1 MSVMGTSHRWLL
13 ALVAG
18 AQLAACSSE
27 SSTETSTTDTGTDT
41 GTGGNDS
48 GSGADVAVDT
58 TPVIRSAEHLFY
70 AVRRRFT
77 TPAPGAPASDIAVVD
92 EDCEPDACEP
102 TPITGGT
109 IEPSFACTNG
119 CVPLSDL
126 SGIVFSDPIVRDTLR
141 YAPLGPDFAF
151 TAQSTVIATG
161 VSEYQV
167 GGSKVAFRVGQDVKA
182 WDSASQATVALGTVG
197 DQSGGF
203 TLSSNGELVFLNRV
217 TLTTMDVFE
226 VSTAG
231 GSERLLQHFVSG
243 QERGTG
249 SYYSGREQMALSP
262 NGKLLAVVTQG
273 LTSTTL
279 CESNTD
285 CDAANGF
292 ACLLSA
298 SPKRCVAQQLVVN
311 IINRE
316 AAEQLDAPCFD
327 AVDCGAE
334 HTCDL
339 TAPAADGTGLCIPR
353 QILLG
358 PSGPSSCSTL
368 TLGEYEA
375 AVAKMAWRD
384 DRSLLVTGRQECIG
398 AASNILVTDLVAVSL
413 DGTSPFTRLIENP
426 GQAHP
431 GPDCYDEIRQ
441 EIVPENCFV
450 QIQNMAVSPTGRTVA
465 FAGTKP
471 SARSIDMLWRIDS
484 YGERK
489 RELMTDDSSFSVLS
503 ITLHSRP

>member
-1 MSVMGTSHRWLL
+1 
-13 ALVAG
+13 
-18 AQLAACSSE
+18 
-27 SSTETSTTDTGTDT
+27 
-41 GTGGNDS
+41 
-48 GSGADVAVDT
+48 
-58 TPVIRSAEHLFY
+58 
-70 AVRRRFT
+70 
-77 TPAPGAPASDIAVVD
+77 
-92 EDCEPDACEP
+92 
-102 TPITGGT
+102 
-109 IEPSFACTNG
+109 
-119 CVPLSDL
+119 
-126 SGIVFSDPIVRDTLR
+126 
-141 YAPLGPDFAF
+141 
-151 TAQSTVIATG
+151 
-161 VSEYQV
+161 
-167 GGSKVAFRVGQDVKA
+167 
-182 WDSASQATVALGTVG
+182 
-197 DQSGGF
+197 
-203 TLSSNGELVFLNRV
+203 
-217 TLTTMDVFE
+217 
-226 VSTAG
+226 
-231 GSERLLQHFVSG
+231 
-243 QERGTG
+243 
-249 SYYSGREQMALSP
+249 MALSP

-273 LTSTTL
+273 LTSTTP

-327 AVDCGAE
+327 AIDCGAE
-334 HTCDL
+334 HSCDL
-339 TAPAADGTGLCIPR
+339 TAPAEDGTGLCVPR

-375 AVAKMAWRD
+375 AVSKMAWRD

-398 AASNILVTDLVAVSL
+398 AASNILVTDLVAISL
-413 DGTSPFTRLIENP
+413 DGASPITRLIENP

-441 EIVPENCFV
+441 EIVPESCFV
-450 QIQNMAVSPTGRTVA
+450 QIQNMAVSPSGRTVA

-489 RELMTDDSSFSVLS
+489 RELMSDDSSFSVLS

>member
-1 MSVMGTSHRWLL
+1 MSVMGTSHRWWL
-13 ALVAG
+13 ALAAG
-18 AQLAACSSE
+18 ALLTACSSDSAKEE
-27 SSTETSTTDTGTDT
+27 SGSDTGTDT
-41 GTGGNDS
+41 ATDGSGTGGD
-48 GSGADVAVDT
+48 ADAAVDT
-58 TPVIRSAEHLFY
+58 TPIPRSAENLFY
-70 AVRRRFT
+70 AFRRRFT
-77 TPAPGAPASDIAVVD
+77 TPAPGGPASDIAVVD

-119 CVPLSDL
+119 CVPMPDL
-126 SGIVFSDPIVRDTLR
+126 TGIVFSDPTVRDTLR

-167 GGSKVAFRVGQDVKA
+167 GTGKVAFRVGQVVKA
-182 WDSASQATVALGTVG
+182 WDVASQATVELGSVG

-203 TLSSNGELVFLNRV
+203 SISSNGELVFLNRV

-226 VSTAG
+226 VPATG
-231 GSERLLQHFVSG
+231 GPERLLQHFVSG

-262 NGKLLAVVTQG
+262 NGNLLAVVTQA
-273 LTSTTL
+273 LTSANP

-292 ACLLSA
+292 TCLLSA
-298 SPKRCVAQQLVVN
+298 VPKRCVSQQLVVN
-311 IINRE
+311 VINRE
-316 AAEQLDAPCFD
+316 AAGQLDAPCFD
-327 AVDCGAE
+327 AIDCGAD
-334 HTCDL
+334 HACDL
-339 TAPAADGTGLCIPR
+339 TAPAEDGTGTCVPKRIV
-353 QILLG
+353 LG

-368 TLGEYEA
+368 TLGEYES
-375 AVAKMAWRD
+375 AVARMAWRD

-398 AASNILVTDLVAVSL
+398 AASNILVSDLLAISL
-413 DGTSPFTRLIENP
+413 DGANPVTRLVENP

-431 GPDCYDEIRQ
+431 GPDCYDEVRQ

-450 QIQNMAVSPTGRTVA
+450 QIQNMAVSPSGRTVA

-484 YGERK
+484 YAERK
-489 RELMTDDSSFSVLS
+489 RELMTDDSAYSVLS